1 MLSKILHNLSKKASR
16 KNLQNFIELSF
27 KKEFERNRDIK
38 VLNIGSG
45 GDLEDLVKMN
55 FKTQL
60 RVLNFLNQICH
71 RSRKRQAKSLTVIQ
85 VVTIL
90 TYLK

>member
-55 FKTQL
+55 FKDVYSIDIDEK
-60 RVLNFLNQICH
+60 RSPNQILDICDTSFKFSH
-71 RSRKRQAKSLTVIQ
+71 S
-85 VVTIL
+85 
-90 TYLK
+90 